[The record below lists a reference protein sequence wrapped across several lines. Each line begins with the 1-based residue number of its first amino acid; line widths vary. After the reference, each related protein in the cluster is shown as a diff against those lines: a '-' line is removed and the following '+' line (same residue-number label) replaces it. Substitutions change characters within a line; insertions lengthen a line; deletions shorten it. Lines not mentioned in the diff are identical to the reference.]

1 MPAAF
6 VIKKKKNMDKERLD
20 IDFVNFNEK
29 DFAVYFRRKIACN
42 SKRGR
47 MITEGGFVYSLR
59 NFTFSRNKCYT
70 LMFSSPAGYFRWPM
84 VFTMDLAA
92 RENIVIPIGVLLE
105 IFVTPTLGA
114 RYVQIMAT
122 NESRYQVQCCNC
134 FANTFPSLPWH
145 RKKQNNNT
153 ERTIDFRLMR
163 INLCMK

>member
-20 IDFVNFNEK
+20 IDFVNFNKK
-29 DFAVYFRRKIACN
+29 DFAVYFRDYSRKDRVQFE
-42 SKRGR
+42 KGK
-47 MITEGGFVYSLR
+47 EGGFVYSLR

>member
-1 MPAAF
+1 MWNREWEF
-6 VIKKKKNMDKERLD
+6 
-20 IDFVNFNEK
+20 EK
-29 DFAVYFRRKIACN
+29 GKDDN
-42 SKRGR
+42 D
-47 MITEGGFVYSLR
+47 GGFVSLR
-59 NFTFSRNKCYT
+59 NFMFSQNKCYT

-122 NESRYQVQCCNC
+122 NGSRYQVQCCNC
-134 FANTFPSLPWH
+134 FANMFLSVPWH

-153 ERTIDFRLMR
+153 EGTIDFQLMR
-163 INLCMK
+163 INLSMK

>member
-20 IDFVNFNEK
+20 IDFVNFNKK
-29 DFAVYFRRKIACN
+29 DFAVYFRDCSRKDRVQFE
-42 SKRGR
+42 KGK
-47 MITEGGFVYSLR
+47 EGGFVYSLR